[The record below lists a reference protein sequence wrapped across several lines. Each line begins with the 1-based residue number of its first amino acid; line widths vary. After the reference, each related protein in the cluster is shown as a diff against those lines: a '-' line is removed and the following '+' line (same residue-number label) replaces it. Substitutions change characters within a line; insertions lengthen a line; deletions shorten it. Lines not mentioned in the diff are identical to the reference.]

1 MPMAASAAT
10 PVSVSMSVPPE
21 LRSGAFSPAALPTL
35 PPGSPLLRSGSRDR
49 RFIVGGVVA
58 AVLALGVWAIVDGD
72 EGEGGGS
79 PSSDGSAAVGQ
90 GISAARGDG
99 AGEAAGDGTP
109 LELMVEDGPDEER
122 LVEIDRLIS
131 GDKLGEAQQLLQPLL
146 DEYPHNAMLSW
157 RQGRIFAKSKKSAIR
172 SKGLVA
178 YGEAVDAEPSL
189 LDDHDFYAELY
200 ALLIDTK
207 LRTEA
212 LNFALRRMGRTGHK
226 FLLELV
232 NDERHP
238 MSYNDRRRAL
248 QELSTIDENDAMVNW
263 QLHRAL
269 DLLQATQA
277 LTPCTAYRDALD
289 SIAANPDY
297 WYMARVQR
305 AELPKPKTGKHLSD
319 EEKADAAACEGI
331 DVRRT
336 EVIAELEKLAP
347 IEDTGTEGGDDEIV
361 LDDES
366 AAADGAASKE
376 SSSSGSKSSGS
387 KSSGSKSGCKT
398 PFGIF
403 KKQCR

>member
-1 MPMAASAAT
+1 
-10 PVSVSMSVPPE
+10 
-21 LRSGAFSPAALPTL
+21 
-35 PPGSPLLRSGSRDR
+35 LRSGSRDR